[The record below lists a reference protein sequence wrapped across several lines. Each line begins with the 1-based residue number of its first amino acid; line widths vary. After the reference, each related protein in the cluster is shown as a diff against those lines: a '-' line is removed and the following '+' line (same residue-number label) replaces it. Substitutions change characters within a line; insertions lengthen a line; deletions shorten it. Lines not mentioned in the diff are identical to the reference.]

1 MFRLATGTA
10 SFSRKEISPSLR
22 NPDKTYCTADAG
34 FELETR
40 IMCKR
45 MPGYFA
51 LPLLLLFAMPLHDGR
66 ALTPP
71 EAFAPGPDVIM
82 GNLPTLIQAGSNG
95 TQVGLMMGTDICN
108 NGDVPVNWFR
118 LPETDHPVIP
128 QNLYRMSGGTNNN
141 DRFEQIGQ
149 SWAMHQFFPLQNN
162 ACGFGCTASP
172 DSAHLGVGCSTS
184 DTAGLNAS
192 PQAVGSRAWI
202 NPFTGIFPST
212 ANSHTGHTHDG
223 TTHRILVEGSDLN
236 PAMNPGAT
244 YYGEAQLVTAHE
256 YAWCQSHPGQCNMFN
271 NVSYRQF
278 AVTGTTSFSFATVG
292 ATVRETPA
300 LFAWPGATVQ
310 IIEPEPGV
318 DGRAYL
324 AYKVTQFGPWEWHYE
339 YAIYNENLD
348 RGINYFSVPAG
359 CGIGS
364 ATNVA
369 FHAPLNHPG
378 FADDGTVGNAGYSNA
393 PWSIAIGDRRA
404 FWFTETFAQNPNAN
418 ALRWGTLYN
427 FRFDGGPPI
436 SGTAGIGF
444 FKTGTAVT
452 LPVQGPAPECT
463 PTIPPPSPTATVP
476 PTATPSPTFDP
487 PPTPTATATA
497 TASPTATI
505 CDKMVTQNFDSVS
518 APALPPGWSSA
529 DWVTSTTD
537 PDTAPNDAFVI
548 APSFVSDRRLDS
560 VGLSVISPS
569 ATVAFRNNYN
579 LESSGSGEYFDGAV
593 LEISSPNINGGAFTD
608 VTDSAV
614 GGNLLFG
621 GYDGRISTDF
631 LNPLAGRYAWS
642 GNSGGYINTLVN
654 LGPNV
659 NGQTIRLRFRMGSDF
674 VGRISGGWRIDT
686 ISFGG
691 VCHIVLPTPTPT
703 ASPNPPP
710 TPTPTPTP
718 TPSGTPG
725 PTATPA
731 QALNISTRLRVE
743 TGDRV
748 LIGGFIITEN
758 PSAASSSAGSERRAG
773 RDSSGPS
780 GLVKTLAIRGIGPS
794 LAQFGIPGFLTDPTI
809 ELRDSTG
816 HLFYSNDNWLDS
828 PSQAAVLTAL
838 GLGLQH
844 PNESG
849 VIINLSLGS
858 YTVILAGKNGGT
870 GVGLVEIYD
879 TNPDGSF
886 QLGNVSTRGHVQ
898 AGDNV
903 MIGGFILG
911 GDSGHTQL
919 AVRGIGPSLAAFPFP
934 NALADPTLELHD
946 GNGGLIISNDDWQ
959 SDPAMAAQ
967 LTATG
972 LGLGNPKEPGIFISL
987 PPGLFTAI
995 LAGKDGGTGI
1005 GVVEIYNIGAP

>member
-1 MFRLATGTA
+1 
-10 SFSRKEISPSLR
+10 
-22 NPDKTYCTADAG
+22 
-34 FELETR
+34 
-40 IMCKR
+40 MCKR
-45 MPGYFA
+45 MLGNFA
-51 LPLLLLFAMPLHDGR
+51 VPLLLFFAMPSRHGW

-71 EAFAPGPDVIM
+71 EGFAPGPDVIM
-82 GNLPTLIQAGSNG
+82 GNLPTMIQAGSNG

-108 NGDVPVNWFR
+108 NGDVQVNWFH

-128 QNLYRMSGGTNNN
+128 QNLYRMSGGANNN

-149 SWAMHQFFPLQNN
+149 SWAMHQFFPLQQN

-184 DTAGLNAS
+184 DTATLNGS

-202 NPFTGIFPST
+202 NPFTGLFPATSNT
-212 ANSHTGHTHDG
+212 HTGHTHDG
-223 TTHRILVEGSDLN
+223 TSHRILVEGNDLN

-244 YYGEAQLVTAHE
+244 YYGEAQLVTPHE

-278 AVTGTTSFSFATVG
+278 NVVGTTSFNFSPVG
-292 ATVRETPA
+292 ATVQMTPA
-300 LFAWPGATVQ
+300 IFAWPGATIQ
-310 IIEPEPGV
+310 TIEPAPGV
-318 DGRAYL
+318 DGRAFI
-324 AYKVTQFGPWEWHYE
+324 AYKVTGPVAGIYHYE
-339 YAIYNENLD
+339 YAIYNQNLD
-348 RGINYFSVPAG
+348 RGIQSFRVPMLLVPGASET
-359 CGIGS
+359 IGPQ
-364 ATNVA
+364 NIE
-369 FHAPLNHPG
+369 FHAPPQHPG
-378 FADDGTVGNAGYSNA
+378 FPADGTLGDAGFSSAEWPFSVNGTSLT
-393 PWSIAIGDRRA
+393 WSS
-404 FWFTETFAQNPNAN
+404 ETFKQNPNAN
-418 ALRWGTLYN
+418 AIRWGTLYN
-427 FRFDGGPPI
+427 FRLD
-436 SGTAGIGF
+436 STAAPQPANATIGF
-444 FKTGTAVT
+444 FKTGVPIDVAI
-452 LPVQGPAPECT
+452 QGPGPTGGPFPT
-463 PTIPPPSPTATVP
+463 PTVP
-476 PTATPSPTFDP
+476 PSATPSPTFDP
-487 PPTPTATATA
+487 PPTPTVTATATATA
-497 TASPTATI
+497 TASATPTATI
-505 CDKMVTQNFDSVS
+505 CGELLSEHFDNVT
-518 APALPPGWSSA
+518 APALPTGWSSA

-537 PDTAPNDAFVI
+537 PDTAPNDAFVN
-548 APSFVSDRRLDS
+548 APAFVSDRRLDS
-560 VGLSVISPS
+560 VGLFVVSSS
-569 ATVAFRNNYN
+569 ASVAFRNNYN
-579 LESSGSGEYFDGAV
+579 LESSGSGEYFDGGV

-691 VCHIVLPTPTPT
+691 VCHIVLPTPSPT
-703 ASPNPPP
+703 ASPNPP
-710 TPTPTPTP
+710 PTPTPTP

-731 QALNISTRLRVE
+731 QALNISTRMRVE

-758 PSAASSSAGSERRAG
+758 PSAARSSAGSEPRAG

-794 LAQFGIPGFLTDPTI
+794 LAQFAIPGFLTDPTI

-879 TNPDGSF
+879 TNPGGRF
-886 QLGNVSTRGHVQ
+886 QLANVSTRGHVQ

-919 AVRGIGPSLAAFPFP
+919 AVRGIGPSLATFPFP

-946 GNGGLIISNDDWQ
+946 GNGALLISNDDWQ

-967 LTATG
+967 LSAHG
-972 LGLGNPKEPGIFISL
+972 LALSQAKESGIFVTL
-987 PPGLFTAI
+987 PPGIFTAI
-995 LAGKDGGTGI
+995 LAGKNGGTGI
-1005 GVVEIYNIGAP
+1005 GLVEIYNLGAP